1 MRQVR
6 DIETTRSDISRD
18 HHTDF
23 IRLEHAQRTFTSG
36 LALVAMNRHCA
47 NALLI
52 QMRSELISTMLGA
65 RKDQHLRPLP
75 LLDHFS

>member
-18 HHTDF
+18 HHTNF

-52 QMRSELISTMLGA
+52 QMRSELISAMLGA
-65 RKDQHLRPLP
+65 RKDQYLRPLP
-75 LLDHFS
+75 LLDHFG